1 MANKFLVGFSAV
13 ELTPD
18 KRIYLQGQFYKRIS
32 THVQSPLLAT
42 AMAIRVG
49 DDQAVI
55 CSCDLT
61 SIAVNLMAEIRAEL
75 VKQGLPEQGLD
86 IDKIIVTA
94 THTHTSFKYRADAPI
109 ESTSSNSMDI
119 SEGLLPPGFYMVYD
133 EETAEIPTDEQGNPL
148 ELEATGD
155 FSRPGIMDDD
165 ESLAWIAERV
175 ARAIAEAWQNC
186 KPMTLVSGFGRAPIG
201 MCRRVVYN
209 DGSAKM
215 WGFSNT
221 ATFEELEGGNDSG
234 IELIYC
240 IDEADNLAGIVANIC
255 CPSQIMEH
263 RLSISSD
270 YWGETRRRLYK
281 RFGPDLKLVGLGG
294 PGGDQCPRDLVRWI
308 DPETKVLDPNINHP
322 KPSHLRADPSMFDES
337 GLRTAGRRIATEIIA
352 IYEELREDKATWE
365 ARVQPAVLRHEV
377 DEVLLPLRRVTPE
390 EISGAKQSV
399 YEYCSKLDRKGINY
413 RDRAELYVHI
423 GILRRAALQEEID
436 LFGFEGHFLRIGN
449 LAMATN
455 PFELFLNYGNKIR
468 ARSMAEQTF
477 LLQLTCGTGGYLPTK
492 KGEEGGHYSA
502 YVASGYVGH
511 EGGDALV
518 RETLSRLRA
527 IWEKE

>member
-1 MANKFLVGFSAV
+1 MNNKFLVGFGAV
-13 ELTPD
+13 DLTPN
-18 KRIYLQGQFYKRIS
+18 KRIYLHGQFYQRLS

-61 SIAVNLMAEIRAEL
+61 SIASNLMAEVRDAL
-75 VKQGLPEQGLD
+75 KKQGLPEQGLD
-86 IDKIIVTA
+86 VDKVIITA
-94 THTHTSFKYRADAPI
+94 THTHSSFKYRMDSM
-109 ESTSSNSMDI
+109 ESTSSTSVPTEM
-119 SEGLLPPGFYMVYD
+119 LPPGFYMVYD
-133 EETAEIPTDEQGNPL
+133 EETAEIPADEWGNPVN
-148 ELEATGD
+148 LEATGD
-155 FSRPGIMDDD
+155 FSGAGIMTPD
-165 ESLAWIAERV
+165 ESLAWLVERI
-175 ARAIAEAWQNC
+175 ARAVAEAWQNC

-240 IDEADNLAGIVANIC
+240 IDETDNLAGIVANIC

-281 RFGPDLKLVGLGG
+281 RFGTDLKLVGLGG

-352 IYEELREDKATWE
+352 VYEELREDRTAWE
-365 ARVQPAVLRHEV
+365 ARVQPAILHHEV
-377 DEVLLPLRRVTPE
+377 DEVQLPLRRVTPE
-390 EISGAKQSV
+390 DIAGAKQGI

-413 RDRAELYVHI
+413 RDRAALHVHI
-423 GILRRAALQEEID
+423 GILKRAALQEEID
-436 LFGFEGHFLRIGN
+436 LYGFEGHFLRIGN

-468 ARSMAEQTF
+468 ARSVAEQTF
-477 LLQLTCGTGGYLPTK
+477 LLQLSCGSGGYLPTK
-492 KGEEGGHYSA
+492 KAEEGGHYSA
-502 YVASGYVGH
+502 YVTSGYVGH

-518 RETLSRLRA
+518 RETLSRFRA
-527 IWEKE
+527 IWEEE